1 VDVERQ
7 VIVWVDQY
15 HNISTYNINS
25 NSKSKLKVEEKGND
39 VLALTDLVCLFPLL
53 IALSVA
59 F

>member
-7 VIVWVDQY
+7 VIVWVDQH